1 MVRSGSDQLGG
12 HAVHPARN
20 ADTAA
25 SPAGAGFGWNGN
37 TYTGFA
43 AYRAAAGQDPHSSFR

>member
-1 MVRSGSDQLGG
+1 MVPSGSDQLGG

-25 SPAGAGFGWNGN
+25 SAVGAQFGWNGN

-43 AYRAAAGQDPHSSFR
+43 AYRAAAGQDLQSSFR